1 MSRIRK
7 SVYIVGGCRSPFL
20 KAVRSPGP
28 FSAAEL
34 SVQTVKALMLRGG
47 ISAESIEECIL
58 GCVIPAPDEAN
69 IARIVAL
76 RSGCRESTPAWTV
89 QRNCASGLQAIDCA
103 WQSIGIG
110 RSGIVLAGG
119 VEVMSRAPLQ
129 WNHDLVQWFDQWRR
143 AKNLGCRI
151 ALLSR
156 LRPTHLKPVVSLLCG
171 LSDPVVNLS
180 MGQTAEILANDFC
193 ISRKE
198 MDEFSMTSHKR
209 LEQAQKSGNLD
220 EISPVIDSRG
230 QVYEK
235 DTGLRADTTVEK
247 LAKLRPVF
255 DRNGLVTA
263 GNSAQITDG
272 AAMLLLADREAVKK
286 HGWQPES
293 RIIDISWAA
302 LDPRRMGLGP
312 AYAITRLLKN
322 NSLTFD
328 DIDLWEINEAFA
340 AQVLACVKAMSDTD
354 YARKHFDEGVPV
366 GEVPLN
372 LLNVDGGAISIGHP
386 IGASGARI
394 TLHLSRRLNRLGG
407 RYGVASL
414 CIGGGQ
420 GGAILIENMAAV
432 KKGGSD
438 D

>member
-7 SVYIVGGCRSPFL
+7 SVYIVEGCRSPFL

-34 SVQTVKALMLRGG
+34 AVQTIKALMLRSG
-47 ISAESIEECIL
+47 ISAERIEECIL

-69 IARIVAL
+69 IARIAAL
-76 RSGCRESTPAWTV
+76 RSGCLESTPAWTV

-129 WNHDLVQWFDQWRR
+129 WNSELVEWFDQWRR
-143 AKNLGCRI
+143 AKSLKCRI
-151 ALLSR
+151 GLLGR
-156 LRPTHLKPVVSLLCG
+156 LRPGHLKPVVSLLCG

-180 MGQTAEILANDFC
+180 MGQTAEVLANDFG
-193 ISRKE
+193 ITRTE
-198 MDEFSMTSHKR
+198 MDEFSMKSHQK
-209 LEQAQKSGNLD
+209 LDQAQKSGHLD
-220 EISPVIDSRG
+220 EISPVVDQKG
-230 QVYEK
+230 QVYSV
-235 DTGLRADTTVEK
+235 DSGLRSDTTVEK
-247 LAKLRPVF
+247 LAKLRPAF

-272 AAMLLLADREAVKK
+272 AAMLILADRASIKE
-286 HGWQPES
+286 HGWQPET
-293 RIIDISWAA
+293 RIVDVSWAA

-312 AYAITRLLKN
+312 AYAITRLLLDN
-322 NSLTFD
+322 GLTFD
-328 DIDLWEINEAFA
+328 EIDLWEINEAFA
-340 AQVLACVKAMSDTD
+340 VQVLACVKAMSDKG
-354 YARKHFDEGVPV
+354 YASSHFDAGAPI
-366 GEVPLN
+366 GNLPLER
-372 LLNVDGGAISIGHP
+372 LNVDGGAISIGHP

-394 TLHLSRRLNRLGG
+394 TLHLSRSLVRLGG

-420 GGAILIENMAAV
+420 GGAILLENPGAV
-432 KKGGSD
+432 DAGGSNE
-438 D
+438 